1 MSGFQM
7 SANDR
12 KPVPPAV
19 RKLRTDRLAALAVD
33 RESATFFVDQLRSAR
48 LAVLADAEGFE
59 VIIHAIE
66 RLGSY
71 LEGEMR
77 GLDRYSCVLLKLA
90 EKSDISELSSIK
102 RNFFTP
108 VRDLYEW
115 VTDARNDA
123 LHQGAFAR
131 LLTVQA
137 IKLSIIFEDAVK
149 NNMKKPLV
157 VSDLMV
163 TNPIRAEL
171 WQPVGFI
178 RQQMLSNSFS
188 YLPVFFDGAWRII
201 SDVSVAKYLGMDP
214 NTNRKAQLSKVL
226 EDAVKENEKLL
237 DDAVEIAPNT
247 ERVEA
252 LKKMK
257 PDGRTDKYTNVLLV
271 TEPTPGSEPKQESR
285 GKKDSGKS
293 RLLGILTAFDLL

>member
-1 MSGFQM
+1 MSRLQM

-12 KPVPPAV
+12 NSGPPAV
-19 RKLRTDRLAALAVD
+19 RKVRSDRLTALAED
-33 RESATFFVDQLRSAR
+33 RESAIYFANQLRSAR

-71 LEGEMR
+71 LEGEMKH
-77 GLDRYSCVLLKLA
+77 LDRYSSVLLKLA
-90 EKSDISELSSIK
+90 EKSDLSGLPSMR

-115 VTDARNDA
+115 VRDARNDA

-131 LLTVQA
+131 HLTVQT
-137 IKLSIIFEDAVK
+137 IKLAIIFEDAVK
-149 NNMKKPLV
+149 NNMTKPLV

-163 TNPIRAEL
+163 TNPICAEL

-201 SDVSVAKYLGMDP
+201 SDVSVAKFLEMDP
-214 NTNRKAQLSKVL
+214 NTNNRSGQLSKIL
-226 EDAVKENEKLL
+226 EDAVNNNKELL
-237 DDAVEIAPNT
+237 DNAVEVPPNL
-247 ERVEA
+247 ERAAA

-257 PDGRTDKYTNVLLV
+257 PDGNTDKSTNVLLV
-271 TEPTPGSEPKQESR
+271 TEPSQESL
-285 GKKDSGKS
+285 GKKDSEKS
-293 RLLGILTAFDLL
+293 RLVGILTAFDLL